1 MLSPL
6 LRTLLGAFCL
16 CSFITHHQ
24 EPAAALSLAIIMDG
38 GGDEMGDTS
47 MELHADKTI
56 KTRNVVEHTVIFQF
70 KPNVTDKVK
79 HDIVDGLWSLDEQC
93 REQVQ
98 ATSLGY
104 ILHPEQAKGAA
115 IGLYMRFFSKEALQE
130 YLNGGPKSKVV
141 DIMIPHMTG
150 EITVDFESQIE
161 DNENSV
167 YRKGKAFAG
176 GIEHIVY
183 IKVKERTSQDA
194 IDEMVK
200 ALNDLN
206 FAPELSS
213 LLVQIT
219 AGANFCKVDN
229 RYTHAFVARCP
240 SVEAVQSFSSHPYY
254 IDVFSKK
261 VLPILEASL
270 TADYVVDRV
279 RHLTALL

>member
-1 MLSPL
+1 M
-6 LRTLLGAFCL
+6 
-16 CSFITHHQ
+16 
-24 EPAAALSLAIIMDG
+24 IMF
-38 GGDEMGDTS
+38 S
-47 MELHADKTI
+47 VA
-56 KTRNVVEHTVIFQF
+56 
-70 KPNVTDKVK
+70 
-79 HDIVDGLWSLDEQC
+79 
-93 REQVQ
+93 
-98 ATSLGY
+98 GY

-130 YLNGGPKSKVV
+130 YMNGGPKSKVV

-254 IDVFSKK
+254 IDVSVSIEMCTISSLRNIQRHVIKQTLICCFFNS
-261 VLPILEASL
+261 EASAIRTPYL
-270 TADYVVDRV
+270 ITT
-279 RHLTALL
+279 LS